1 MSILV
6 TGGAGFIGSRLAA
19 YLLAHGESVVLLDN
33 LDSYYDPALKRAN
46 LDVLKALA
54 AAGNARDQLTFIEGD
69 VRDEAAIARIFNEY
83 DLTAVAHMAA
93 LSGVRYSIERGGLY
107 ADVNTRGSVNL
118 LDAASK
124 TFSKRGR
131 IKVFVQASTSSVY
144 GANTPVPFRE
154 DAAAD
159 MPLAPYPASKR
170 AAEMFAH
177 SYHQLFGL
185 NVTVTRLFNVYGPYG
200 RPDMMPVRA
209 IETILRGETLP
220 FYDGGALKRDWTYI
234 DDIVDGLVA
243 ALERP
248 LGYQIINLGGGQP
261 IALTEFISIYEKL
274 LNKCAVLENVPAP
287 ASEPPITYCDNT
299 RARELLGFAPKID
312 IHEGLARTWAWYQ
325 STHSHE

>member
-1 MSILV
+1 MTILV

-19 YLLAHGESVVLLDN
+19 NLLARGESVVVLDN
-33 LDSYYDPALKRAN
+33 LDPYYDPSLKRAN
-46 LDVLKALA
+46 LAVLQAQTTA
-54 AAGNARDQLTFIEGD
+54 SDQLTIIEGD
-69 VRDEAAIARIFNEY
+69 VRDEATIAHIFADHN
-83 DLTAVAHMAA
+83 LTAVAHMAA

-124 TFSKRGR
+124 RSG

-144 GANTPVPFRE
+144 GATTPVPFNE
-154 DAAAD
+154 NAAAD

-170 AAEMFAH
+170 AAEMFAY

-209 IETILRGETLP
+209 IEAILNDETLP

-234 DDIVDGLVA
+234 DDIVDGLVT

-248 LGYQIINLGGGQP
+248 LGYQLINLGGGQP

-274 LNKCAVLENVPAP
+274 LDKCALLQTVPAP

-299 RARELLGFAPKID
+299 RARELLGFAPKVD
-312 IHEGLARTWAWYQ
+312 IYEGLARTWAWYQ
-325 STHSHE
+325 ATHSIE